1 MSLIIS
7 VNFLSDHLTGQEL
20 YKAGRET
27 GIIIQLPH
35 YYCISTTTIE
45 QIATM
50 YALLGLL
57 VATVAL
63 VSGREAEK
71 LAPRYLDEFSV
82 DMMKAG
88 LRIQFY

>member
-1 MSLIIS
+1 
-7 VNFLSDHLTGQEL
+7 
-20 YKAGRET
+20 
-27 GIIIQLPH
+27 
-35 YYCISTTTIE
+35 
-45 QIATM
+45 M

-71 LAPRYLDEFSV
+71 LAPRYLDEYSV

-88 LRIQFY
+88 LRIQYFSKGSDLNTGIRTRNQTPY